1 MTATIEVLAPGA
13 LALVEDGGRD
23 LAEWGVA
30 RSGAA
35 DRRALALANRL
46 TGNAPNA
53 AGLECLLGGVSL
65 RFPEGAI
72 VAMSGAQC
80 QITADRRALD
90 MNRAHHLA
98 AGAVLTMGLATSGL
112 RTYISFR
119 GGIDVEPVLGSR
131 SRDVLAMIGP
141 EPLAVGTTLPIGS
154 ETDGDAWF
162 EFISPA
168 PLTQTVTVRV
178 APGPRTDW
186 FDSSALELLVANQYT
201 VRGESD
207 RTGIRFMGVPL
218 PRRSGDLASE
228 PTLPGSVQV
237 PPDGQPIVL
246 GPDAGVSGGYP
257 VIAAVLDDDLDLLG
271 QVRPGDAVTF
281 RWA

>member
-1 MTATIEVLAPGA
+1 MTATFEVLTPGA
-13 LALVEDGGRD
+13 LTLIEDIGRD

-35 DRRALALANRL
+35 DRRALTRANRL
-46 TGNAPNA
+46 TGNAPTA

-65 RFPEGAI
+65 RFPQGAV
-72 VAMSGAQC
+72 VAVTGAQC
-80 QITADRRALD
+80 PVSVDGRAVD
-90 MNRAHHLA
+90 MHRAHHLA
-98 AGAVLTMGLATSGL
+98 AHAVLTVGLATNGL
-112 RTYISFR
+112 RAYIAVR
-119 GGIDVEPVLGSR
+119 GGIDVAPVLDSR

-154 ETDGDAWF
+154 ETEGDAWF
-162 EFISPA
+162 EYISPL
-168 PLTQTVTVRV
+168 PITVPVSVRL

-186 FDSSALELLVANQYT
+186 FAPSALELLVATDYT

-207 RTGIRFMGVPL
+207 RTGIRFTGVPL
-218 PRRSGDLASE
+218 PRQTGDLASE

-271 QVRPGDAVTF
+271 QVRPGDAVRF